1 MVQSKI
7 MWPNVVYSLSCKLL
21 LDTLSLFYSMSKIK
35 EQTSSKKSRYHH
47 SMIYTEN
54 SQRSSFHKSVE
65 QEETYSFQQL
75 SETGNST
82 EESSSLKQISNEKS
96 NAVS

>member
-1 MVQSKI
+1 
-7 MWPNVVYSLSCKLL
+7 
-21 LDTLSLFYSMSKIK
+21 
-35 EQTSSKKSRYHH
+35 
-47 SMIYTEN
+47 MIYTEN